1 MYSPNN
7 LCVYVYAFC
16 GYNAGLNAA
25 RNQPTSSD
33 ESAYLDAGERADFF
47 AQAVD
52 QAWGAGGYTNA
63 DLQQIQSAASSL
75 LSTGNSIVPGLM
87 GLTQAGYT
95 NIAAALVAGVRAGT
109 AQIVSEG
116 LDPNGCGG
124 GGGGGNAL
132 NIVYVNATGTPP
144 TPGITTHATPYT
156 AKAFDWVICDPSV
169 VAIQINL
176 PTLTAGQW
184 VSVAHDSAT
193 NFAHAITATPNSADT
208 DQPAPLNGTFVP
220 ALTFG
225 PGTTY
230 WTPPSAVGM
239 RVQFYNG
246 GSPSGLLLE

>member
-87 GLTQAGYT
+87 
-95 NIAAALVAGVRAGT
+95 
-109 AQIVSEG
+109 
-116 LDPNGCGG
+116 
-124 GGGGGNAL
+124 
-132 NIVYVNATGTPP
+132 
-144 TPGITTHATPYT
+144 
-156 AKAFDWVICDPSV
+156 
-169 VAIQINL
+169 
-176 PTLTAGQW
+176 
-184 VSVAHDSAT
+184 
-193 NFAHAITATPNSADT
+193 
-208 DQPAPLNGTFVP
+208 
-220 ALTFG
+220 
-225 PGTTY
+225 
-230 WTPPSAVGM
+230 
-239 RVQFYNG
+239 
-246 GSPSGLLLE
+246 